1 MHNDIEQYLASH
13 LNTRFIGRQIY
24 SFKSVESTMLIA
36 RDIARKGAKEGT
48 IVVAEEQTA
57 GRGRS
62 GNTWFTPQGNLAVSI
77 ILKPRLRNLPQLIMI
92 ASLSVYYTIYHIC
105 GIDAVIKW
113 PNDILINGKKVSGI
127 IIENEVRRNTVKHTV
142 IGIGINTR
150 LDPALYPD
158 IARLATSL
166 RHETGKE
173 VSDNEVCAELMN
185 RMEKLY
191 LEVREGK
198 SLCNEWKEHID
209 TIGKY
214 VQVLFGNTIIKG
226 RAESV
231 TEKGNLMIRKDDGD
245 LAEIIAG
252 EVTVLK
258 E

>member
-1 MHNDIEQYLASH
+1 MHNDIEQYLESH

-48 IVVAEEQTA
+48 VVIAEEQTA

-62 GNTWFTPQGNLAVSI
+62 GNTWFTPQGNLALSI
-77 ILKPRLRNLPQLIMI
+77 ILKPRLRDLPQLIMI
-92 ASLSVYYTIYHIC
+92 ASLAVYYTIYNTC
-105 GIDAVIKW
+105 GIDAGIKW

-127 IIENEVRRNTVKHTV
+127 IIENEVRRNVVRHAI

-150 LDPALYPD
+150 LDPALYTE
-158 IARLATSL
+158 IAHLATSL
-166 RHETGKE
+166 HHETGKE
-173 VSDNEVCAELMN
+173 VSDNEVCVELLN
-185 RMEKLY
+185 RMENLY
-191 LEVREGK
+191 FEVRESK
-198 SLCNEWKEHID
+198 PLYNEWKEHID

-214 VQVLFGNTIIKG
+214 IQVAFGNMILKG

-245 LAEIIAG
+245 LTEIVAG
-252 EVTVLK
+252 EVTILK